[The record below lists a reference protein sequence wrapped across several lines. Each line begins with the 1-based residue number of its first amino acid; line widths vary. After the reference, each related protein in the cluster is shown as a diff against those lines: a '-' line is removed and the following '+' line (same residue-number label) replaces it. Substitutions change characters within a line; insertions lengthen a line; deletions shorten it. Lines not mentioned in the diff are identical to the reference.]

1 MSEFH
6 AHGASAKLCH
16 QPGIIEFSPTEE
28 GPQMRYGNST
38 MTTYYEGCEG
48 AQTEPCVVVFRD
60 SELVIEYL
68 RDGSPSTYR
77 GVLEGDQYQLR
88 YWPQSVGFEAQASLC
103 RPDPDLM
110 DGEWSEVENGVRSNG
125 TWEIELRE

>member
-1 MSEFH
+1 
-6 AHGASAKLCH
+6 
-16 QPGIIEFSPTEE
+16 
-28 GPQMRYGNST
+28 MRYGNST

-77 GVLEGDQYQLR
+77 GVLEGDQYQLQ
-88 YWPQSVGFEAQASLC
+88 YWPQGVGFDAQASLC